1 MEIGIIRIWNELKH
15 INIWWFDDK
24 FENLYKCKDIL
35 STIMNKK
42 KILIQ
47 KCNQLLSKKVLIYF
61 KSFYNKIIM
70 MKEIVIN
77 MTEILLLNYI

>member
-1 MEIGIIRIWNELKH
+1 
-15 INIWWFDDK
+15 
-24 FENLYKCKDIL
+24 
-35 STIMNKK
+35 MNKK

>member
-1 MEIGIIRIWNELKH
+1 
-15 INIWWFDDK
+15 
-24 FENLYKCKDIL
+24 
-35 STIMNKK
+35 MNKK
-42 KILIQ
+42 KNINS
-47 KCNQLLSKKVLIYF
+47 KMNQLLSKKVSIYF